1 MQVATI
7 DFALCAVRAFKV
19 SNLHKA
25 AYSILSATLNYY
37 MYVPAPGAWL
47 NKILRALSWLRT
59 YQIHDAMWE
68 KERQVRARKGRENGI
83 IRCASK
89 CGGEVETKKDVSQGQ
104 KDVQQQGFPRGH
116 PPY

>member
-25 AYSILSATLNYY
+25 AYSILFSNFELLCT
-37 MYVPAPGAWL
+37 VHAPGAWL
-47 NKILRALSWLRT
+47 NKILRALSWLRS

-68 KERQVRARKGRENGI
+68 KERQMRARKGRENGI

-89 CGGEVETKKDVSQGQ
+89 CGGEVETKKSVSQGQ
-104 KDVQQQGFPRGH
+104 NNVQQQGFPRGH
-116 PPY
+116 PP